1 VVATLVAARSGGLRS
16 AAVTT
21 DSDRWEHLLIQRI
34 IAGDDSA
41 LAAVYD
47 QYSPLVFGVAVNLVG
62 AGYAG
67 DVCQEVFLSL
77 WNHPERFDP
86 SRGNLRSFLITI
98 ARRRSIDLLRAQG
111 RREANEER
119 AGRHEPISAPH
130 VDEAAIAL
138 VAGQKVREA
147 LAVLPDPQRE
157 AIELAYFRGL
167 TFREVAAATNTSEG
181 TAKSRI
187 RLGLQRLATELR
199 AHKEVRLI

>member
-1 VVATLVAARSGGLRS
+1 VTLVAARSGGLPS
-16 AAVTT
+16 ASVTT
-21 DSDRWEHLLIQRI
+21 DSDRWEQLLVQRI
-34 IAGDDSA
+34 LAGDDSA

-47 QYSPLVFGVAVNLVG
+47 QYSPVVYGVAVNLVG
-62 AGYAG
+62 SGHAG
-67 DVCQEVFLSL
+67 DISQEVFLSL
-77 WNHPERFDP
+77 WNHPERFDS

-98 ARRRSIDLLRAQG
+98 ARLRAQG

-119 AGRHEPISAPH
+119 AGRHEPVSVPH
-130 VDEAAIAL
+130 VDEAAMAL
-138 VAGQKVREA
+138 MAGQKVREA
-147 LAVLPDPQRE
+147 LTVLPDLQRE

-167 TFREVAAATNTSEG
+167 TFREVAVATNTSEG